1 VADIRR
7 VSPEEAKELLDQGY
21 SYLDVRTE
29 PEFEAGHV
37 PGAYNVPVSRK
48 SVPNPDFL
56 KVIGSHFEKDHR
68 LVVGCHTGS
77 RSLRAATLLIEAGF
91 TNIVELRTGFAGS
104 RDAFG
109 RPEPG
114 WSKKGLPIEMGSG
127 EGRSYAALFHPRPL
141 DP

>member
-29 PEFEAGHV
+29 GEFEAGHV
-37 PGAYNVPVSRK
+37 PGAFNVPISRK

-56 KVIGSHFEKDHR
+56 TVITAHFGKDR
-68 LVVGCHTGS
+68 ALVVGCHTGS
-77 RSLRAATLLIEAGF
+77 RSQRAVNMLAEAGY
-91 TNIVELRTGFAGS
+91 TTLVELRTGFAGS

-114 WSKKGLPIEMGSG
+114 WSKKGLPIEMGSP
-127 EGRSYAALFHPRPL
+127 EGRSYAALAK
-141 DP
+141 